1 MKHTI
6 SILFALLFTLPA
18 WAQEECEFTRT
29 YSISAE
35 SGMKMRS
42 QPQAGTPVVTY
53 VMFDSIV
60 EACDISFGQAEFEEI
75 KGDWRRV
82 RYKDKV
88 GYMFDGFL
96 KRMDTLAVPM
106 DTLSMDTLS
115 SDSLPVWS
123 TDSISMV
130 NDSSLVEAIVKDTVY
145 FVWDRTKRDSIP
157 SNGRLD
163 RQQIRALATVLNK
176 TELRRDS
183 LISFLYELPTLGSQ
197 DSVIA
202 WIDAGMPGGIQSHQ
216 NLSSTEVE
224 APTTSSPVEETP
236 KGPPPF
242 TIQLATEAYNY
253 CGDINQI
260 DPSMNWYGLFPDE
273 PMGGYF
279 LKRIDL
285 ELVVSKTRLGSSM
298 EFDIRNSSGN
308 YAHFLFG
315 VNRLLDTNKFY
326 QLSPERFVHIPPAL
340 FPGQQMEAF
349 AQYNRPSAANVF
361 ISATGSVVEVGA
373 CPVIDNYKMR
383 INTQGPRG
391 EIIQDITPLFG
402 NLGECGMPEMYWFGD
417 LNGDNYPELVYVA
430 ANKKKN
436 VFTLLL
442 SNTQLE
448 EGLYTVGSTWTIET
462 CD

>member
-6 SILFALLFTLPA
+6 SILFALLFVLPA
-18 WAQEECEFTRT
+18 MAQDECEFTRT

-35 SGMKMRS
+35 SGMKMRA
-42 QPQAGTPVVTY
+42 QPKAGTPVVTY

-60 EACDISFGQAEFEEI
+60 EACDISFGQAEFEDI
-75 KGDWRRV
+75 AGDWRRV
-82 RYKDKV
+82 RYKEKV

-96 KRMDTLAVPM
+96 KRIDTEVVTVDTLAM
-106 DTLSMDTLS
+106 DTLSVDSLS
-115 SDSLPVWS
+115 HTPVDSSFIASDS
-123 TDSISMV
+123 TA
-130 NDSSLVEAIVKDTVY
+130 VEAVKKDTVY
-145 FVWDRTKRDSIP
+145 FVWERTERDSLP

-202 WIDAGMPGGIQSHQ
+202 WIDAGMPGGVQSMTVATV
-216 NLSSTEVE
+216 TEV
-224 APTTSSPVEETP
+224 PVTTTPVEEKP

-242 TIQLATEAYNY
+242 TIQIATEAYNY

-383 INTQGPRG
+383 VNTQGPRG
-391 EIIQDITPLFG
+391 EVIQDITPLFG
-402 NLGECGMPEMYWFGD
+402 DLGECGMPEMYWFGD
-417 LNGDNYPELVYVA
+417 LNGDNYPELIYVA